1 MFNNEVVK
9 RKQGMRAEEEYLRWR
24 DRNMNQ
30 FASYFNV
37 MYTDPKP
44 FRKIVSREHRQRMN
58 ELF

>member
-1 MFNNEVVK
+1 MFNNEVLK
-9 RKQGMRAEEEYLRWR
+9 RKQGVRAEEENLRWR

-30 FASYFNV
+30 FASYFKV
-37 MYTDPKP
+37 MYTDPIP